1 MTPSEKRRFLQ
12 QNPREQLIT
21 KTDLAK
27 YENAWREIPHVISL
41 GAQKNFRDFAG
52 HIDELWMASDSEF
65 NEEYFRNIVAR
76 AIIWKYT
83 ERMVSRQPWYQGGY
97 RANVVAYSI
106 AKLATMIRTSA
117 GGRVLDFRAIWGKQ
131 GISKAMELQ
140 LEQIAEAV
148 FNTIVSEDRLVDNVT
163 EWCKKKLCWE
173 RVESIKVPLLSS
185 FVADLVDK
193 AELLTVKKD
202 AKKLQETDNGI
213 AAQAEVVQLGGK
225 YWQQISSWAENKN
238 LLTPD
243 EKKIVS
249 IAARIPNRIPPD
261 FQCPKLLEIRT
272 RMIAEG
278 FGYP

>member
-1 MTPSEKRRFLQ
+1 M
-12 QNPREQLIT
+12 
-21 KTDLAK
+21 
-27 YENAWREIPHVISL
+27 
-41 GAQKNFRDFAG
+41 
-52 HIDELWMASDSEF
+52 
-65 NEEYFRNIVAR
+65 
-76 AIIWKYT
+76 
-83 ERMVSRQPWYQGGY
+83 
-97 RANVVAYSI
+97 
-106 AKLATMIRTSA
+106 MIRTSA

-148 FNTIVSEDRLVDNVT
+148 FNTIVSEDRPVDNVT

-202 AKKLQETDNGI
+202 AKKLQKTDNGI

-225 YWQQISSWAENKN
+225 YWQQISNWAEKKN

-261 FQCPKLLEIRT
+261 FQCPKLLEIRSK
-272 RMIAEG
+272 MITEG